1 MIAITQQEKFATD
14 GITVIIPAR
23 DEGVSIG
30 SMVLKTKKY
39 AEHVIVVDDGST
51 DDTAEVARLAGAEII
66 RHPRNKGK
74 GEALK
79 TGFYAAFNNGTKII
93 VTIDADGQHDPDE
106 IPKVI
111 APISSMGAN
120 MVIGSRY
127 LNGNNIPFIRHMGQ
141 IVLDRMTNLN
151 SGVKVTDTQSGFRAF
166 DINTAKKFSFGQ
178 NGFSIESEMLTEA
191 ANAGSIIKEVDIGV
205 RYDVDCN
212 SENAVVHGMKV
223 LINILQDMEFRRPLY
238 YFTIPGLIIGA
249 IGLSLGLDFL
259 QDFYNGDRLRFGPTL
274 IMMLLT
280 LVGTFMAFTG
290 IILHS
295 ISRAAQRNKKNEN

>member
-1 MIAITQQEKFATD
+1 MIETVKQEQIPAN

-23 DEGVSIG
+23 DEEVSIG

-39 AEHVIVVDDGST
+39 ADHVIVVDDGSI
-51 DDTAEVARLAGAEII
+51 DDTAEIARIAGAEVI
-66 RHPRNKGK
+66 RHPKNKGK

-106 IPKVI
+106 IPKVV
-111 APISSMGAN
+111 APISSLGVN

-141 IVLDRMTNLN
+141 KVLDRMTNLN
-151 SGVKVTDTQSGFRAF
+151 SGVKVSDTQSGFRAF
-166 DINTAKKFSFGQ
+166 DIDTAEKFSFGE
-178 NGFSIESEMLTEA
+178 NGLSIESQMLAEA
-191 ANAGSIIKEVDIGV
+191 ASAGSVIKEVDVGV
-205 RYDVDCN
+205 RYDVDCS

-223 LINILQDMEFRRPLY
+223 LIHILQDMEFRRPLY
-238 YFTIPGLIIGA
+238 YFTVPGLIFST
-249 IGLSLGLDFL
+249 IGLGMGLIFL
-259 QDFYNGDRLRFGPTL
+259 QDFYNGGSLHFGPTL

-280 LVGTFMAFTG
+280 LIGVFMAFTG

-295 ISRAAQRNKKNEN
+295 ISRSIERKK

>member
-1 MIAITQQEKFATD
+1 M
-14 GITVIIPAR
+14 
-23 DEGVSIG
+23 
-30 SMVLKTKKY
+30 
-39 AEHVIVVDDGST
+39 
-51 DDTAEVARLAGAEII
+51 
-66 RHPRNKGK
+66 GK
-74 GEALK
+74 GQALK

-111 APISSMGAN
+111 APIISMEAN

-141 IVLDRMTNLN
+141 IFLDHMTNLN

-166 DINTAKKFSFGQ
+166 DIDTAKKFSFGQ
-178 NGFSIESEMLTEA
+178 NGFSIESEMLAEA

-212 SENAVVHGMKV
+212 SENAVVHGLKV
-223 LINILQDMEFRRPLY
+223 LIHILQDMEFRRPLY
-238 YFTIPGLIIGA
+238 YFTFPGLIMGT
-249 IGLSLGLDFL
+249 IGLGMGLIFM
-259 QDFYNGDRLRFGPTL
+259 QDFYNGGRLHFGPTL
-274 IMMLLT
+274 VMMLLT

-290 IILHS
+290 IILLVILGFLTK
-295 ISRAAQRNKKNEN
+295 ISFTPAKTLPLAQAALVHKI

>member
-1 MIAITQQEKFATD
+1 MIETVKQEQIPAN

-23 DEGVSIG
+23 DEEVSIG

-39 AEHVIVVDDGST
+39 ADHVIVVDDGSI
-51 DDTAEVARLAGAEII
+51 DDTAEIARIAGAEVI
-66 RHPRNKGK
+66 RHPKNKGK
-74 GEALK
+74 GEAIK

-106 IPKVI
+106 IPKVV
-111 APISSMGAN
+111 APISSLGVN

-141 IVLDRMTNLN
+141 KVLDRMTNLN
-151 SGVKVTDTQSGFRAF
+151 SGVKVSDTQSGFRAF
-166 DINTAKKFSFGQ
+166 DIDTAKKFSFGE
-178 NGFSIESEMLTEA
+178 NGLSIESQMLAEA
-191 ANAGSIIKEVDIGV
+191 ASAGSVIKEVDVGV
-205 RYDVDCN
+205 RYDVDCS

-223 LINILQDMEFRRPLY
+223 LIHILQDMEFRRPLY
-238 YFTIPGLIIGA
+238 YFTVPGLIFST
-249 IGLSLGLDFL
+249 IGLGMGLIFL
-259 QDFYNGDRLRFGPTL
+259 QDFYNGGSLHFGPTL

-280 LVGTFMAFTG
+280 LIGVFMAFTG

-295 ISRAAQRNKKNEN
+295 ISRSIERKK